1 MLYNGVIQRK
11 LALLNKQLFKLE
23 DYLKGVGY
31 AEFSESWA
39 HRSLSERALQVS
51 VEIIIDVAERI
62 ISLEGKGPVSS
73 ASEAVECLVS
83 MGVLKSADPYVN
95 MVRFRN
101 VIVHQ
106 YEEIDPSI
114 LYTLATTKLS
124 DFRRFIDEI
133 SEME

>member
-1 MLYNGVIQRK
+1 
-11 LALLNKQLFKLE
+11 LLNKQLVKLE
-23 DYLKGVGY
+23 EYLQGVSY
-31 AEFSESWA
+31 AEFSASWA

-51 VEIIIDVAERI
+51 VEIIIDIAVRI
-62 ISLEGKGPVSS
+62 ISLDGKGPVSS
-73 ASEAVECLVS
+73 ASEAIECLVS

-114 LYTLATTKLS
+114 VYTLATTKLS
-124 DFRRFIDEI
+124 DFRKFIDEV
-133 SEME
+133 SELE